1 MAVGLFVS
9 GTDTGVGKTRIG
21 AALAAQCAARGFR
34 VRARKPVESGCEI
47 RAGALFP
54 ADADTLRRAARA
66 HDPLETVCPCPLAAP
81 LSPPRAAALAGR
93 RLPLAQLIA
102 ACTAE
107 LSPGDFLLVEGAGG
121 FLSPLADDAL
131 NADLALALGLAVLL
145 VGDDR
150 LGAVH
155 QVLATAEA
163 IRRRG
168 LRLAGVILNAVR
180 EPPDPRLENAPAITA
195 HVDAPLLSVPYGPAV
210 GAALSEPWM
219 TRVLSRCT

>member
-1 MAVGLFVS
+1 MALGLFVT

-21 AALAAQCAARGFR
+21 AALAAQCAARGLR
-34 VRARKPVESGCEI
+34 VRARKPVESGCAT
-47 RAGALFP
+47 RDNALLP
-54 ADADTLRRAARA
+54 ADAEALRRAAGARE
-66 HDPLETVCPCPLAAP
+66 PLDTVCPYPFAAP

-93 RLPLAQLIA
+93 RLQLAQLVG
-102 ACTAE
+102 ACTVK
-107 LSPGDFLLVEGAGG
+107 LSANDFLLVEGAGG

-131 NADLALALGLAVLL
+131 NADLAVALGLAVLL

-163 IRRRG
+163 VERRG

-180 EPPDPRLENAPAITA
+180 EPPDPRLENVPAIAA
-195 HVDAPLLSVPYGPAV
+195 HIDAPLLSLPYQPAA
-210 GAALSEPWM
+210 GAALSEAWVA
-219 TRVLSRCT
+219 RVLSRCT

>member
-47 RAGALFP
+47 RGGALLP
-54 ADADTLRRAARA
+54 ADAEALRRAAGARE
-66 HDPLETVCPCPLAAP
+66 PLETVCPYPFAAP

-93 RLPLAQLIA
+93 RLHLAQLTA

-107 LSPGDFLLVEGAGG
+107 LSTGDFLLVEGAGG

-131 NADLALALGLAVLL
+131 NADLALALELPVLL

-163 IRRRG
+163 VERRG

-180 EPPDPRLENAPAITA
+180 ESPDPRLGNAPAIAA
-195 HVDAPLLSVPYGPAV
+195 HVDAPLLSLPYQPTAGPE
-210 GAALSEPWM
+210 LPEPWM
-219 TRVLSRCT
+219 TRVLSHCT